1 MNIIS
6 GEKFQMLC
14 DYYIGFAGDSNFN
27 PRFRTQASKFINID
41 NYDIENIKKMK
52 IYNLFCYTH
61 IIDGEKS
68 GFDNNKCIM
77 NFQNLII
84 ILSNISTPYNII
96 FHNSDGCFKNEH
108 KKLLELPNVKKIY
121 SQNLLIEPE
130 ERIVPLPI
138 AIANSMWPHG
148 NLNIWK
154 YILENNNLIHKPQHI
169 FFNFNINTNSVSR
182 TICYNIIKSKNI
194 PNLPNTDYM
203 SYLKILLSYKF
214 AICPEGNG
222 IDTHRFWECLYL
234 KVIPICLKNYVTQY
248 YSKLFPIV
256 LLDDWNNIDEN
267 SLLLFYNNANWNN
280 YHLLDYNNFYNEFFT
295 R

>member
-1 MNIIS
+1 MKIIS

-14 DYYIGFAGDSNFN
+14 DYYIGSLDDFNFN
-27 PRFRTQASKFINID
+27 PIIRTQSVKFINID
-41 NYDIENIKKMK
+41 SFNVENIKTMK
-52 IYNLFCYTH
+52 INNIFCYTH
-61 IIDGEKS
+61 IIDGVKTD
-68 GFDNNKCIM
+68 FDNNKCIK
-77 NFQNLII
+77 NFQNLIV
-84 ILSNISTPYNII
+84 ILSNISTPYNIF

-108 KKLLELPNVKKIY
+108 KKLLELPNIKKIY

-169 FFNFNINTNSVSR
+169 FFNFNINTNSASR

-256 LLDDWNNIDEN
+256 LLDDWNNIDTN
-267 SLLLFYNNANWNN
+267 SLQVFYNNANWDN
-280 YHLLDYNNFYNEFFT
+280 YKILDFKNFFNTFIES
-295 R
+295 